1 MQGVSLVEDL
11 RLHRLLPELL
21 PQGKRGV
28 KLRTEALGLERMSIQ
43 REEQSRGHVRR
54 RAGHDSAIILK
65 QSP

>member
-11 RLHRLLPELL
+11 RLHGLLPELL